1 MIKRILELVPR
12 EYRLGCFKMA
22 ALVPVKAAL
31 DLVGVAALIPVM
43 LLVLEPGRLPFPAW
57 MVLGG
62 IVAVLCAKIV
72 MSLLITRF
80 NIRYLM
86 GLYRSLSSRAFAS
99 LFAKGLVYV
108 KNNNSARM
116 TFNVTGVCYNFV
128 MCYLGGWMK
137 LIGEL
142 AFVLFLFIGMM
153 IYSMKATLL
162 SICAF
167 VPGVLIYLFA
177 VRKPLRQMGRREN
190 EMRREQNRIVNETFR
205 GYSEVRVNDAFPM
218 IMDRFTRGLEE
229 ISAFRLRGSLIQS
242 IPSYLLELSVVVLV
256 AVLTMITLPEGSG
269 ADGAVFLGVCTVVMI
284 KLLPTVRNILGCM
297 SAITATKYTQEILGD
312 MTAVPDDET
321 RSEDVIPIPFN
332 DRISLKNVTFGF
344 DDGAAPVINGL
355 DLEIPKGCRL
365 GIKGRTGAGKTTLF
379 NILLGLYTPQEGSL
393 YVDGEKI
400 TADNLARW
408 HKIIGY
414 VPQDVFIADSTIIQ
428 NVALGCDPDRI
439 DRDKVINALEQAS
452 LMDFVNG
459 LPDGIDTRIGEMG
472 SRMSGG
478 QRQRLGIARALYKN
492 ASVLFFDEATSSLDT
507 QTESQVNKAIEQLSS
522 NDNSLTIIVISHRE
536 STLEFCDRI
545 LAL

>member
-1 MIKRILELVPR
+1 MIRKILELLPQ

-22 ALVPVKAAL
+22 ALVPVKAVL

-57 MVLGG
+57 TVLGG
-62 IVAVLCAKIV
+62 IVGVLIIKTVLSI
-72 MSLLITRF
+72 LITRF

-128 MCYLGGWMK
+128 MCYLGGWMN
-137 LIGEL
+137 LIGEI
-142 AFVLFLFIGMM
+142 AFVLALFAGMM
-153 IYSMKATLL
+153 AYSMRATLL
-162 SICAF
+162 SVCAF

-190 EMRREQNRIVNETFR
+190 ELRREQTRIVNETFR

-218 IMDRFTRGLEE
+218 IMDRFTHGLEE
-229 ISAFRLRGSLIQS
+229 ISTFRLRGSLIQG

-256 AVLTMITLPEGSG
+256 AVLTLITLPEGSG
-269 ADGAVFLGVCTVVMI
+269 TDGAVFLGICTVVMI
-284 KLLPTVRNILGCM
+284 KLLPAVRNILGCM
-297 SAITATKYTQEILGD
+297 SSITATKYTQEILGD
-312 MTAVPDDET
+312 MTTVPDKET
-321 RSEDVIPIPFN
+321 RMEDVKPIPFKEK
-332 DRISLKNVTFGF
+332 ISLKSVTFAF
-344 DDGAAPVINGL
+344 DEDSAPVFRNF

-365 GIKGRTGAGKTTLF
+365 GVRGRTGAGKTTLF
-379 NILLGLYTPQEGSL
+379 NILLGLYTPQEGGL
-393 YVDGEKI
+393 YVDDERI
-400 TADNLARW
+400 TPENLEQW

-414 VPQDVFIADSTIIQ
+414 VPQDVFITDSTIIQ
-428 NVALGCDPDRI
+428 NVALGCDLDRI
-439 DRDKVINALEQAS
+439 DRDKVIRALDKAS
-452 LMDFVNG
+452 LMDFVNN

-472 SRMSGG
+472 SKMSGG
-478 QRQRLGIARALYKN
+478 QRQRLGIARALYKD
-492 ASVLFFDEATSSLDT
+492 ASVLFFDEATSSLDS
-507 QTESQVNKAIEQLSS
+507 QTESQVNKAVESLSS
-522 NDNSLTIIVISHRE
+522 SDNSLTIIVISHRE